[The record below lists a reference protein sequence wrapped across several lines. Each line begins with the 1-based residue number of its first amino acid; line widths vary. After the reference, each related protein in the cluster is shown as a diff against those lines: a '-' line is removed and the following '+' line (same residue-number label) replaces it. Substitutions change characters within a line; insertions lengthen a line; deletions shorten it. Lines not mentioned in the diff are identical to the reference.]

1 MTNSKYPTPVVPN
14 ISSIYS
20 NSISGKPVPQ
30 KRSESDGVSGSG
42 GNGRNSSAKTRQN
55 ATSRSGSG
63 NTTENNHQGN
73 HQKKPKL
80 PELKPTFSTFKQFHR
95 TASLSDLIN
104 EDDTL
109 VVKPEV
115 THKNTNIIKKSRK
128 HQQNTTNQNHHKTTT
143 SNKNIPNLDT
153 ESLASVNVNIP
164 EPVLPPTKSITVQ
177 TDEALDLN
185 LEDFGISNRYLKFL
199 IFSFSPNLGNVF
211 SLRTIFA

>member
-14 ISSIYS
+14 TSSIYS

-30 KRSESDGVSGSG
+30 KRSETDGAPSSG
-42 GNGRNSSAKTRQN
+42 GGGRNSSAKTRQN

-63 NTTENNHQGN
+63 NTENHQGN
-73 HQKKPKL
+73 QQKKPKL

-115 THKNTNIIKKSRK
+115 IHKNTNIIKKSRK
-128 HQQNTTNQNHHKTTT
+128 HNQNTSNQNHHKTTT
-143 SNKNIPNLDT
+143 SNRNIQIQELDT
-153 ESLASVNVNIP
+153 ESLASSNVNIP
-164 EPVLPPTKSITVQ
+164 DPILPPTKSITVQ

-185 LEDFGISNRYLKFL
+185 LADFGISNRYVFEFL
-199 IFSFSPNLGNVF
+199 NFSFSPNLGN
-211 SLRTIFA
+211 TISH

>member
-14 ISSIYS
+14 TSSIYS

-30 KRSESDGVSGSG
+30 KRSETDGGNGSG
-42 GNGRNSSAKTRQN
+42 GRNSSSAKTRQN

-63 NTTENNHQGN
+63 TTENHQGN
-73 HQKKPKL
+73 QQKKPKL

-185 LEDFGISNRYLKFL
+185 LEDFGISNRYF
-199 IFSFSPNLGNVF
+199 
-211 SLRTIFA
+211 

>member
-1 MTNSKYPTPVVPN
+1 M
-14 ISSIYS
+14 
-20 NSISGKPVPQ
+20 PQ
-30 KRSESDGVSGSG
+30 KRSETDGGNGSG
-42 GNGRNSSAKTRQN
+42 GRNSSAKTRQN

-63 NTTENNHQGN
+63 TTENHQGN
-73 HQKKPKL
+73 QQKKPKL

-128 HQQNTTNQNHHKTTT
+128 QQQNTTNQNHHKTTT

-185 LEDFGISNRYLKFL
+185 LEDFGISNRYF
-199 IFSFSPNLGNVF
+199 
-211 SLRTIFA
+211 